1 MSSLEFPSKTPE
13 EGKEMPTTFGSSDNG
28 CGRCCQKFCGV
39 IRRNLLVVLLGMGAA
54 VGFLIG
60 AVINPTVQDIENPE
74 TKATTTML
82 IGFPGE
88 LLMNMLQ
95 VIILPL
101 IVASLITAVSHLDAR
116 ATGKIGRRAL
126 LFYLTTTL
134 SAAILGMVLVSSIR
148 PGKTDSP
155 TGSKSNPNPYTTRDS
170 FLDLIRSC
178 FPSNLVEATF
188 RQKKTYYRTDPGKYE
203 FRNVTGTSPKLEEN
217 EKIFEVIMVNATLNI
232 TTISKEIYPSSK
244 TIFAGVK
251 TNPTGGMNILGLAV
265 FSIVFGVVLG
275 KMGIR
280 AKPLTAFF
288 SSLNDAVMILVT
300 LIMCAA
306 TLPTTIRC
314 LEENNKVDPRI
325 SKFVLPLGA
334 TVNMD
339 GAALYEAI
347 AAIFIAQLND
357 YDLSGGK
364 IVAICLTATAIA
376 IGAAGI
382 PSAGSITTIIVLQ
395 AVGLPLDD
403 IGLIMAVDWFLDRF
417 RTTVNVLGDSI
428 GAGVVEHLSR
438 EDLLK
443 YDVNGRMDDHA
454 PLSNGLKLD
463 DPDQVVVTSSL

>member
-1 MSSLEFPSKTPE
+1 
-13 EGKEMPTTFGSSDNG
+13 MPTTFGSSDNG